1 MKVTIEEIM
10 FFHPEKEKHI
20 YVQHTII
27 WHDKNYFRYEY
38 YCGNYNKPSA
48 KIQDTKRLCKVI
60 TDNSVILFEENHDF
74 SPNLN
79 RHIATAL
86 PPLPRNP
93 TADDAKLLY
102 DYEAHGLC
110 LVGDVEEFCTGEDND
125 LGNTYRAVHILKYVD
140 SMLPNNVTLLYAINE
155 QNERVEIAIYDREL
169 QK

>member
-1 MKVTIEEIM
+1 MKVTIEQFNNGNTYTVVYSDTVYTEM
-10 FFHPEKEKHI
+10 EAKDWKGG
-20 YVQHTII
+20 
-27 WHDKNYFRYEY
+27 FRGLDLDSGAIRG
-38 YCGNYNKPSA
+38 YCKGGELYW
-48 KIQDTKRLCKVI
+48 
-60 TDNSVILFEENHDF
+60 
-74 SPNLN
+74 
-79 RHIATAL
+79 TAL
-86 PPLPRNP
+86 PPLPKKL
-93 TADDAKLLY
+93 TDDNAKLLY